1 MLELID
7 VSEKSFNLVP
17 SFADIVVKLII
28 DLLPTIDL
36 RLKVLDG
43 TIDIAQ
49 RALLGAVLA
58 LLVFEMG
65 LEL

>member
-7 VSEKSFNLVP
+7 ISEKSLNLVP
-17 SFADIVVKLII
+17 SFADIVVKLSI

-36 RLKVLDG
+36 GLKILDG
-43 TIDIAQ
+43 AIDVAQ